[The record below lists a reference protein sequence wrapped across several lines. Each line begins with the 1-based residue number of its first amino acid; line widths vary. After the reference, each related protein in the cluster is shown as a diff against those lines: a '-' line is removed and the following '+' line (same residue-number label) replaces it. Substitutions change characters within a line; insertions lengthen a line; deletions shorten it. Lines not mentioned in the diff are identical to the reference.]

1 MLDSPVG
8 RFAIR
13 YLSFFVAIAATAS
26 LGACGGYVGE
36 TALSESG
43 ATLEGTVKYGKD
55 ELQFAVIVVQT
66 PTGGT
71 TGTIKDGKYRIENV
85 PLGEVMIGVNTD
97 AGRGDYQTAA
107 MSGTYKGPDGKGLGK
122 TGIRFIEMPAKF
134 AEPTTSDLKTVINK
148 GSNTYNIEI
157 PR

>member
-1 MLDSPVG
+1 M

-13 YLSFFVAIAATAS
+13 YLSLFAAIAATAS

-55 ELQFAVIVVQT
+55 ELQFAMIVVQT

-71 TGTIKDGKYRIENV
+71 TGSIQDGKYRIENV

-97 AGRGDYQTAA
+97 AGRGDYQTAV
-107 MSGTYKGPDGKGLGK
+107 MGGTYKGPDGKGVGK
-122 TGIRFIEMPAKF
+122 AGIKFIEVPAKF
-134 AEPTTSDLKTVINK
+134 AEPTTSGIKTNINK
-148 GSNTYNIEI
+148 GSNTFNIEI
-157 PR
+157 AK